1 MAAVG
6 QARLTVLPHE
16 AVLLN
21 SLRKLL
27 SVVPQT
33 EHTIAKWAGGAAA
46 APPTPSSSAL
56 PGSPLR
62 QGPLPSIANQYLPGH
77 YLRANEDR
85 WNKGSMQTCGGSER
99 RLTRALL
106 NPKHFFCLLCTTSL
120 LRSNAGRLRSHNLLV
135 LGWFVGTAIE
145 VRHGVVGAREPTGL
159 GTERMPSGSDGPE
172 LGAQFAQLVK
182 ELRSEYAGAVTACA
196 ARIAQGVFGPS
207 GRSIL
212 RILEQHGITG
222 TPTLMQQQASLLVPA
237 PCAWPIP
244 FGSIKKA
251 MPLLHPLLHLTSLHA
266 LHPSHAIVYL
276 GECHVSQSM
285 SWSMVRIKTMP
296 PRKDR

>member
-33 EHTIAKWAGGAAA
+33 EYTIAKWAGGASA
-46 APPTPSSSAL
+46 APPTPSSAH
-56 PGSPLR
+56 PGSPPR
-62 QGPLPSIANQYLPGH
+62 QGHLHSAHLPQCLASPYEIPRISLSDHSVQVIEQHLATFTIAMHDCHGEREAWASALSLEPL
-77 YLRANEDR
+77 
-85 WNKGSMQTCGGSER
+85 
-99 RLTRALL
+99 
-106 NPKHFFCLLCTTSL
+106 
-120 LRSNAGRLRSHNLLV
+120 NLLPTLPV
-135 LGWFVGTAIE
+135 YMKSRPMQLAISSFSPSALQCLSL
-145 VRHGVVGAREPTGL
+145 HGAAGAREMTGL
-159 GTERMPSGSDGPE
+159 GTERMPSGSEGPE

-212 RILEQHGITG
+212 RILEQHGIAG
-222 TPTLMQQQASLLVPA
+222 TPTLMQQQVHAHAVALNRAVLPTSGRLSASLSA
-237 PCAWPIP
+237 PMQSKISRGHVQDKYPS
-244 FGSIKKA
+244 GD
-251 MPLLHPLLHLTSLHA
+251 LTERHEA
-266 LHPSHAIVYL
+266 NQE
-276 GECHVSQSM
+276 G
-285 SWSMVRIKTMP
+285 
-296 PRKDR
+296 